1 MPGTIFDIQH
11 YAVHD
16 GPGIRTLVF
25 LKGCPLHCAWCCNP
39 ESQSFSPQLRYV
51 ASRCT
56 GCLACMEACAAGAIT
71 QTGNTLGHSVDL
83 CHSCTEKQCID
94 ACNYGA
100 RSVSGKTMTAKEV
113 CAIVARDIP
122 FYINSGGGVTFSGG
136 EPMSQPGFLAEM
148 LQECRNQ
155 GISTAV
161 ETCGWATPDAVRQA
175 LPLTDLFLFDLKII
189 DPVLHRQYTGRSIE
203 PVLESLALL
212 ASAKA
217 SLIIRLPLV
226 RGITDTTRNLNDIA
240 GIMANLDLRHISLE
254 PYHPLGNEKY
264 EAFGIPCPLPAMEH
278 YPPVETPKV
287 REFFE
292 RRGFVCT

>member
-1 MPGTIFDIQH
+1 MSGTIFDIQH

-39 ESQSFSPQLRYV
+39 ESQSFSPQLRYM

-56 GCLACMEACAAGAIT
+56 GCLACMEVCSAGAIT
-71 QTGNTLGHSVDL
+71 RSENTLSHSVDVCL
-83 CHSCTEKQCID
+83 ACTDKPCVD
-94 ACNYGA
+94 ACNYSA
-100 RSVSGKTMTAKEV
+100 RSVSGKTMTAEEV

-122 FYINSGGGVTFSGG
+122 FYLNSGGGVTFSGG
-136 EPMSQPGFLAEM
+136 EPMSQPGFLSEM
-148 LQECRNQ
+148 LLECRNQ

-189 DPVLHRQYTGRSIE
+189 DPGLHRQYTGRNIE
-203 PVLESLALL
+203 PVLATLSLL
-212 ASAKA
+212 ASVKA
-217 SLIIRLPLV
+217 NLVIRLPLV
-226 RGITDTTRNLNDIA
+226 RGITDTARNLNDIA
-240 GIMANLDLRHISLE
+240 GIMAGLDLRHITLE
-254 PYHPLGNEKY
+254 PYHPLGVEKY
-264 EAFGIPCPLPAMEH
+264 EAFGIPCALPAMEH
-278 YPPVETPKV
+278 YPPEETARV

-292 RRGFVCT
+292 RRGFVCG